1 MLRHS
6 SRLPRFTRAPQ
17 KAGGFCVTPR
27 DLQIL
32 CAVAEH
38 RFIRS
43 EWIARLVGGSYQ
55 QVLRRLHL
63 LYHHSYLERPR
74 AQIDYYHEGGSHS
87 MIYGLASRGAG
98 RLRRDLNMPF
108 ERMDWTTRNRHAS
121 RLLLEHTVLL
131 SDFMASQLI
140 EGSSDRRRFVNAED
154 LDLHADPRKSGPI
167 RWSYTGCSG
176 QRMTVIPDKV
186 FGFDEKDRSGKVV
199 RSHYLVE
206 ADRGTMPVKRSN
218 SHQSSIM
225 QKLHGYH
232 VLSRVLDRFP
242 PRTFVVIVSASPQ
255 RLANIIA
262 EVRKAKLP
270 SNLFKMSHPDGMEL
284 PDPIS

>member
-1 MLRHS
+1 MTRH

-17 KAGGFCVTPR
+17 KAGGFRITPR
-27 DLQIL
+27 DLKIL
-32 CAVAEH
+32 QVVAEH

-43 EWIARLVGGSYQ
+43 EWISTLVGGSSQ

-63 LYHHSYLERPR
+63 LYHHGYLERPR

-108 ERMDWTTRNRHAS
+108 ERMDWTTRSKHAS

-131 SDFMASQLI
+131 SDFMATQLI
-140 EGSSDRRRFVNAED
+140 EGSTEKRRFISAND

-167 RWSYTGCSG
+167 RWSYNKCGG
-176 QRMTVIPDKV
+176 RRMTIIPDKV
-186 FGFDEKDRSGKVV
+186 FAFDEKDKSGKVT

-206 ADRGTMPVKRSN
+206 ADRGTMPVWRS
-218 SHQSSIM
+218 SSRQTSIM

-232 VLSRVLDRFP
+232 LLSRVLGRLP
-242 PRTFVVIVSASPQ
+242 PRTYVVIVSASPQ
-255 RLANIIA
+255 RLANIVA
-262 EVRKAKLP
+262 EVRKAGLP
-270 SNLFKMSHPDGMEL
+270 SSLFKMAHPEGMQL
-284 PDPIS
+284 PDPGE

>member
-1 MLRHS
+1 MLRNS

-17 KAGGFCVTPR
+17 KAGGFRVTPR

-32 CAVAEH
+32 RVVAEH

-43 EWIARLVGGSYQ
+43 EWIARLAGGSYQ
-55 QVLRRLHL
+55 QVIRRLHL
-63 LYHHSYLERPR
+63 LYHHSYLDRPR

-131 SDFMASQLI
+131 SDFMATQLI
-140 EGSSDRRRFVNAED
+140 EGGGERKRFVNAED
-154 LDLHADPRKSGPI
+154 LDLRADPRKSGPI
-167 RWSYTGCSG
+167 RWSYSNCGG
-176 QRMTVIPDKV
+176 RRMTLIPDKV
-186 FGFDEKDRSGKVV
+186 FAFDEKDQNGKVT

-206 ADRGTMPVKRSN
+206 ADRGTMPIKRSN
-218 SHQSSIM
+218 PRQTSIM

-232 VLSRVLDRFP
+232 LLSRVLHRLP

-255 RLANIIA
+255 RLANIVA
-262 EVRKAKLP
+262 EIRKAALP
-270 SNLFKMSHPDGMEL
+270 SSLFKMAHPEGMEL
-284 PDPIS
+284 PDPAE

>member
-1 MLRHS
+1 MLGNS

-17 KAGGFCVTPR
+17 KAGGFRVTPR

-32 CAVAEH
+32 RVVAEH

-43 EWIARLVGGSYQ
+43 EWIARLAGGSYQ
-55 QVLRRLHL
+55 QVIRRLHL

-108 ERMDWTTRNRHAS
+108 DRMDWTTRNKHAS

-131 SDFMASQLI
+131 SDFMATQLV
-140 EGSSDRRRFVNAED
+140 EGCSERRQFVNAED
-154 LDLHADPRKSGPI
+154 LDLRADPSKSGPV
-167 RWSYTGCSG
+167 RWSYTVCNGR
-176 QRMTVIPDKV
+176 RMTLIPDKV
-186 FGFDEKDRSGKVV
+186 FAFDVKDADGKVM
-199 RSHYLVE
+199 RYHYLVE

-218 SHQSSIM
+218 PRQTSIM

-232 VLSRVLDRFP
+232 HLSRVMDRLP
-242 PRTFVVIVSASPQ
+242 SRTFIVIVSASTQ
-255 RLANIIA
+255 RLANIIT
-262 EVRKAKLP
+262 EIRKAGLP
-270 SNLFKMSHPDGMEL
+270 SGLFKMAHYDDMKL
-284 PDPIS
+284 PEHLA